1 VDGRPRERD
10 DDALPH
16 APSPHVSA
24 RVRIRLPPTFFSV
37 PPHRPHRT
45 MKLLTHNMLMSPGT
59 KNGYPLAI
67 EVEKMEEVEAE
78 FSAEFMVRMVE
89 KVDYPAL
96 LATVASLNVE
106 SGLPAAVPAKFAE
119 DETFLQALH
128 HVLMEIEIVD
138 GQLVCPETSKKFP
151 VKDGIPS
158 LM

>member
-1 VDGRPRERD
+1 MR
-10 DDALPH
+10 
-16 APSPHVSA
+16 
-24 RVRIRLPPTFFSV
+24 
-37 PPHRPHRT
+37 
-45 MKLLTHNMLMSPGT
+45 LLTHNMLMSPGT

-106 SGLPAAVPAKFAE
+106 SGLPAAVPEKFAE

-151 VKDGIPS
+151 IKDGIPS
-158 LM
+158 AQGSSRIVA